1 MLNYSQNVFSNSDY
15 VFAYSVMQKVNHKGQ
30 INIATRKVAPS
41 KSTTGTLTK
50 SFKKKIKDFIAGDQI
65 FNFRNSIKGNSTFCK
80 SFS

>member
-30 INIATRKVAPS
+30 INIATRKVASS

-50 SFKKKIKDFIAGDQI
+50 SFKKRIKDFIASDQI